1 MTRMPITQR
10 SGRLETKK
18 AYNKAKMKI
27 VFMGTPAFAA
37 RSLQK
42 LIDEGYEIP
51 LVVTQP
57 DRKGNRNKVI
67 LSEVRQLALEHGI
80 ETAQPVRIKKDPEL
94 IERIAALEPDMIV
107 VAAFGQI
114 LPQSVLDIP
123 KLGCINV
130 HGSLLPKL
138 RGASPMHAAILEG
151 LDESGITIMRM
162 EAGLDTGDM
171 ISKVSCDIKGK
182 DFTEVSGI
190 LAEAGAELLA
200 ETIPHIADGTA
211 VYEKQNDSEATYA
224 GMMKKTDGFTDFDE
238 AAEMVE
244 RKIRAFIEWPACYSY
259 LDGQQIKFYKA
270 EVLAEDP
277 DGEPGTV
284 SGTDKKSYTI
294 NCRSGKL
301 RVFEQQLQGKKRM
314 SAGDFMR
321 GHKLAH
327 GDRFGAEEGL

>member
-1 MTRMPITQR
+1 
-10 SGRLETKK
+10 
-18 AYNKAKMKI
+18 
-27 VFMGTPAFAA
+27 MGTPAFAA
-37 RSLQK
+37 CSLQK

-57 DRKGNRNKVI
+57 DRKGNRNKMI
-67 LSEVRQLALEHGI
+67 LSEVRKLALEHGI
-80 ETAQPVRIKKDPEL
+80 ETAQPVRIKKDLEL
-94 IERIAALEPDMIV
+94 LERIAALEPEMIV

-182 DFTEVSGI
+182 DLTEVSEI

-211 VYEKQNDSEATYA
+211 VYEKQDDSEATYT

-238 AAEMVE
+238 AAETVE

-270 EVLAEDP
+270 EALTEDP

-284 SGTDKKSYTI
+284 SCMDKTSYTI

-301 RVFEQQLQGKKRM
+301 RVLEQQLQGKKRM

-321 GHKLAH
+321 GHKLSL

>member
-1 MTRMPITQR
+1 MR
-10 SGRLETKK
+10 
-18 AYNKAKMKI
+18 I

-57 DRKGNRNKVI
+57 DRKGNRNKMI
-67 LSEVRQLALEHGI
+67 LSEVRKLAIDRGI

-94 IERIAALEPDMIV
+94 IERLGEIAPDMIV

-114 LPQSVLDIP
+114 LPKSVLDIP
-123 KLGCINV
+123 RLECINV

-138 RGASPMHAAILEG
+138 RGASPMQAAVLEG
-151 LDESGITIMRM
+151 LDESGVTIMRM
-162 EAGLDTGDM
+162 AEGLDTGDM
-171 ISKVSCDIKGK
+171 ISKCACDIKGK
-182 DFTEVSGI
+182 DFTEVSEI
-190 LAEAGAELLA
+190 LAEAGADLLA
-200 ETIPHIADGTA
+200 KTIPQIENGTA
-211 VYEKQNDSEATYA
+211 VYEVQNDAEATYA
-224 GMMKKTDGFTDFDE
+224 GMISKADGFTDFDE
-238 AAEMVE
+238 PAEQIE

-259 LDGQQIKFYKA
+259 LDGQQVKFYKA
-270 EVLAEDP
+270 EVIDEEP

-284 SGTDKKSYTI
+284 SSTDKKSYFI

-301 RVFEQQLQGKKRM
+301 RVLEQQLQGKKRM

-321 GHKLAH
+321 GHKLSA
-327 GDRFGAEEGL
+327 GDRFGAEEGK

>member
-1 MTRMPITQR
+1 
-10 SGRLETKK
+10 
-18 AYNKAKMKI
+18 
-27 VFMGTPAFAA
+27 MGTPAFAA

-171 ISKVSCDIKGK
+171 ISKASRDIKGK

-190 LAEAGAELLA
+190 LSEAGAELLA

-321 GHKLAH
+321 GHKLTL

>member
-1 MTRMPITQR
+1 MR
-10 SGRLETKK
+10 
-18 AYNKAKMKI
+18 I

-37 RSLQK
+37 CSLQK

-57 DRKGNRNKVI
+57 DRRGNRNKMI
-67 LSEVRQLALEHGI
+67 LSEVRRLALENGL
-80 ETAQPVRIKKDPEL
+80 ETAQPVRLRKDPEL

-114 LPQSVLDIP
+114 LPQEVLDIP
-123 KLGCINV
+123 RLGCINV

-151 LDESGITIMRM
+151 FDESGITIMRM

-171 ISKVSCDIKGK
+171 ISKTVCDIRGM
-182 DFTEVSGI
+182 DFTEVSET
-190 LAEAGAELLA
+190 LAKAGADLLA

-211 VYEKQNDSEATYA
+211 VYEKQDDSEATYA
-224 GMMKKTDGFTDFDE
+224 GMMSKADGFTDFDE
-238 AAEMVE
+238 PAETVE

-270 EVLAEDP
+270 EVLAEEP

-284 SGTDKKSYTI
+284 SRTDKTSYTI

-301 RVFEQQLQGKKRM
+301 RVLEQQLQGKKRM

-321 GHKLAH
+321 GHKLSA

>member
-1 MTRMPITQR
+1 
-10 SGRLETKK
+10 
-18 AYNKAKMKI
+18 MKI

-37 RSLQK
+37 CSLQK

-57 DRKGNRNKVI
+57 DRKGNRNKMI
-67 LSEVRQLALEHGI
+67 LSEVRKLALEHGI

-182 DFTEVSGI
+182 DFTEVSEI

-211 VYEKQNDSEATYA
+211 VYEKQDDSEATYA

-238 AAEMVE
+238 AAETVE

-259 LDGQQIKFYKA
+259 LDGQQIQFYKA
-270 EVLAEDP
+270 EALTEDP

-284 SGTDKKSYTI
+284 SCMDKTSYTI

-321 GHKLAH
+321 GHKLA
-327 GDRFGAEEGL
+327 R

>member
-1 MTRMPITQR
+1 
-10 SGRLETKK
+10 
-18 AYNKAKMKI
+18 
-27 VFMGTPAFAA
+27 MGTPAFAA
-37 RSLQK
+37 CSLQR

-57 DRKGNRNKVI
+57 DRKGNRNKMI
-67 LSEVRQLALEHGI
+67 LSEVRKLALEHGI

-182 DFTEVSGI
+182 DFTEVSEI

-211 VYEKQNDSEATYA
+211 VYEKQDDSEATYA

-238 AAEMVE
+238 AAETVE

-270 EVLAEDP
+270 EALTEDP

-284 SGTDKKSYTI
+284 SCMDKTSYTI

-321 GHKLAH
+321 GHKLSP
-327 GDRFGAEEGL
+327 GERFCAPEQQA

>member
-10 SGRLETKK
+10 SGHLETKK

-94 IERIAALEPDMIV
+94 IEKIASLEPDMIV

-211 VYEKQNDSEATYA
+211 VYEKQDDSEATYA

-270 EVLAEDP
+270 EALAEDP

>member
-1 MTRMPITQR
+1 MR
-10 SGRLETKK
+10 
-18 AYNKAKMKI
+18 I

-37 RSLQK
+37 CSLQK
-42 LIDEGYEIP
+42 LIDDGYEIP

-57 DRKGNRNKVI
+57 DRKGNRNRMV
-67 LSEVRQLALEHGI
+67 LSEVRKMALEHGI

-94 IERIAALEPDMIV
+94 IEKLRMIAPDMIV

-114 LPQSVLDIP
+114 LPKSVLDIP
-123 KLGCINV
+123 RLGCINV

-138 RGASPMHAAILEG
+138 RGASPMQAAVLEG
-151 LDESGITIMRM
+151 LDESGVTIMRM
-162 EAGLDTGDM
+162 AEGLDTGDM
-171 ISKVSCDIKGK
+171 ISKCSCDIKGK
-182 DFTEVSGI
+182 DFTEVSEI
-190 LAEAGAELLA
+190 LAEAGAALLA

-211 VYEKQNDSEATYA
+211 VYEVQNDSEATYA
-224 GMMKKTDGFTDFDE
+224 GMISKTDGFTDFNED
-238 AAEMVE
+238 AERIE

-270 EVLAEDP
+270 QVIDEDP

-284 SGTDKKSYTI
+284 SRTDKNSYFI

-301 RVFEQQLQGKKRM
+301 RVLEQQLQGKKRM

-321 GHKLAH
+321 GHKLSN
-327 GDRFGAEEGL
+327 GDRFGAEEEK

>member
-1 MTRMPITQR
+1 
-10 SGRLETKK
+10 
-18 AYNKAKMKI
+18 
-27 VFMGTPAFAA
+27 MGTPAFAA

-94 IERIAALEPDMIV
+94 IEKIASLEPDMIV